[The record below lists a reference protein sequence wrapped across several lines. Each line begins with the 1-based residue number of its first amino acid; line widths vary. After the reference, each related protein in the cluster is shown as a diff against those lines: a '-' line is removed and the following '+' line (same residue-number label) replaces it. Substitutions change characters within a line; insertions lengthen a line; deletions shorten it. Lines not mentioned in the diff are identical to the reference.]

1 MVPWFRYIIVF
12 NTMGKPR
19 FDSGGPHVYTV
30 KKTSFSSHTKHTA
43 KTTNTDLFHSWEI
56 TCNLEF

>member
-1 MVPWFRYIIVF
+1 MVPWFRYVIVF

-30 KKTSFSSHTKHTA
+30 KKTSFTSHTKHIA
-43 KTTNTDLFHSWEI
+43 KTTNTDLLHS
-56 TCNLEF
+56 